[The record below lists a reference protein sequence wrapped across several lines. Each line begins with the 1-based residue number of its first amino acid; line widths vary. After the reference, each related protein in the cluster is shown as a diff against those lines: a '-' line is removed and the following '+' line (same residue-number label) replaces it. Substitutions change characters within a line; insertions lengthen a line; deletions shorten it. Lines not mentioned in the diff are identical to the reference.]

1 MSQLELIK
9 QPRTLDEVD
18 LDNEL
23 LLDLVLKHL
32 YDNGVM
38 NTTKLV
44 ERLGLAGGIVE
55 SLLDLLRND
64 FKVEVL
70 AAADDNAQLRYK
82 LTVFGQVEARNAYLR
97 SGYSGRAPV
106 SLTHY
111 RALVDAQSVFEN
123 VVTKEYLDIVFSSV
137 VLDEA
142 VVNQLGPALNSG
154 RPIMVYGPAGTGKT
168 FICQHLAECLGD
180 PVHLPYA
187 LVVGRE
193 IIQFFDPVLHIPVY
207 TQTEKVDYQFINQTD
222 QRLILCKRPI
232 AISGG
237 ELTLESLELRYDAV
251 TRFSQAPIQLK
262 ANNGIYIV
270 DDMGRQRA
278 PTIDLLNRWIVPMA
292 EHVDYLTLGSGQH
305 FPVPFNIIL
314 IFSTN
319 INPYDLADAA
329 FLRRLGYKI
338 KFTSI
343 SKEAYKQLW
352 GDICLSKS
360 IQMEDGLLEQVF
372 EWYENTKKPFFP
384 CQPLDLLA
392 IGQDFAKFN
401 CKDYLSKT
409 DMKLAWN
416 TYFID

>member
-1 MSQLELIK
+1 MSLLALIK
-9 QPRTLDEVD
+9 QPRTLNEID

-32 YDNGVM
+32 YDGGVM
-38 NTTKLV
+38 NTSQLV

-70 AAADDNAQLRYK
+70 AANHSSNQLRYQ
-82 LTVFGQVEARNAYLR
+82 LTIIGQVEARNAYLR
-97 SGYSGRAPV
+97 SGYSGRVPI

-111 RALVDAQSVFEN
+111 RALVEAQSVFN
-123 VVTKEYLDIVFSSV
+123 NSVTREQLQSVFSDV
-137 VLDEA
+137 VLEDA
-142 VVNQLGPALNSG
+142 IVNQLGPALNSG
-154 RPIMVYGPAGTGKT
+154 RAIMVYGPAGSGKT
-168 FICQHLAECLGD
+168 FICQHLVACLGE

-207 TQTEKVDYQFINQTD
+207 SLVEKADYQFVNQTD

-237 ELTLESLELRYDAV
+237 ELTMDSLELSYDSV

-278 PTIDLLNRWIVPMA
+278 PTVDLLNRWIVPMA
-292 EHVDYLTLGSGQH
+292 EHLDYLTLGSGQH

-343 SKEAYKQLW
+343 TKEAYQQLW
-352 GDICLSKS
+352 GIICLSRSLKL
-360 IQMEDGLLEQVF
+360 EDGLLEQVF
-372 EWYENTKKPFFP
+372 EWYENTKRPFYP
-384 CQPLDLLA
+384 CQPLDLLS
-392 IGQDFAKFN
+392 IGHDFAIFN
-401 CKDYLSKT
+401 HKDYLSKV